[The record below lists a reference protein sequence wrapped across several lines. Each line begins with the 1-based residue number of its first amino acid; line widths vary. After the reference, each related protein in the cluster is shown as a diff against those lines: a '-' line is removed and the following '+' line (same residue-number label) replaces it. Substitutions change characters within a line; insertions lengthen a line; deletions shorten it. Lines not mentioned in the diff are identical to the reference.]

1 MLHTEA
7 VEASTLELIK
17 PLQSKPYLKGF
28 YLVGGTALALH
39 MGHRRSI
46 DINLFSNFDFNAAEL
61 IEQISQDYPYQLV
74 HTSSNTI
81 KGSIGIINVDILA
94 HRYKLLREP
103 EMVLAAMLLSL
114 PDIIAM
120 KLNAISMSGQR
131 SKDFVDIYYL
141 LNSYTLGNM
150 LEFYQEKY
158 EQQNRAF
165 VLKSLIYFDD
175 VDLSDWPALIE
186 NPKLKWIDIK
196 SRIEKLVIRYSRK
209 A

>member
-1 MLHTEA
+1 
-7 VEASTLELIK
+7 
-17 PLQSKPYLKGF
+17 
-28 YLVGGTALALH
+28 
-39 MGHRRSI
+39 
-46 DINLFSNFDFNAAEL
+46 
-61 IEQISQDYPYQLV
+61 
-74 HTSSNTI
+74 
-81 KGSIGIINVDILA
+81 
-94 HRYKLLREP
+94 
-103 EMVLAAMLLSL
+103 
-114 PDIIAM
+114 
-120 KLNAISMSGQR
+120 MSGQR
-131 SKDFVDIYYL
+131 SKVFDDNYYL